1 MHELVEFNDK
11 KTKVTYALN
20 TNNLLTSE
28 QIGLEPCT

>member
-11 KTKVTYALN
+11 KTKVTYALIQ
-20 TNNLLTSE
+20 TTSE